1 MGSGKPLSGGAV
13 LQWAVVGY
21 VSQQWRRCPTMGSG
35 KPLSGGAV
43 LQWAV
48 VHLTVAALSYNGQW
62 HTSQQWR
69 RCPTMGSG
77 TPLSGGAVL
86 QWWYVS
92 QQWRRCPTM
101 GSGTSLSSGGAV
113 LQWAVVRLSVAA
125 LSYNGHT
132 SLSGEDCASPWWTSH
147 LLHQRSALRAQKCI
161 YRPTAYVNA
170 DLLMK
175 LQCVQLSRFELK
187 TMLYLSCSWF
197 MQHSFPPPGWHVSIC
212 RGASCPTKENGQLA
226 ELQLA
231 ELQTKIAVP
240 DTRGCQRKAGP
251 F

>member
-1 MGSGKPLSGGAV
+1 MGSGTPHSGGAV
-13 LQWAVVGY
+13 LQWAVAH
-21 VSQQWRRCPTMGSG
+21 
-35 KPLSGGAV
+35 LSA
-43 LQWAV
+43 
-48 VHLTVAALSYNGQW
+48 VAALSYNGQW
-62 HTSQQWR
+62 YTSQWR

-77 TPLSGGAVL
+77 TPHSGGAVL
-86 QWWYVS
+86 QWAVAHLSAVAALSYNGQWYVS